1 MLLRVLENG
10 EISRIGEAA
19 ARKVEFRLLT
29 ATNRDLQA
37 EVDAGRFRKDLYY
50 RLAVIPVVIPP
61 LREHTD
67 DIPLLVDHFVAQA
80 RARYALGNRRFAADT
95 LARLQDYHWPGNVR
109 ELRNLVESVMLT
121 SSGDPIEPSE
131 LPDVIRGAERPCGPK
146 QGLSLAES
154 SERELIARTL
164 RSCNG
169 NVTATASALGLAKS
183 TVYAKLHRYDIRFD
197 PGSAKFSS

>member
-1 MLLRVLENG
+1 VD
-10 EISRIGEAA
+10 
-19 ARKVEFRLLT
+19 FRLVT

-50 RLAVIPVVIPP
+50 RLAVIPVVIPA
-61 LREHTD
+61 LRERPD

-80 RARYALGNRRFAADT
+80 RARYALGNRRFAPDT

-121 SSGDPIEPSE
+121 SSGDPIEPSD
-131 LPDVIRGAERPCGPK
+131 LPDVVRRAERPCGRK

-154 SERELIARTL
+154 SERDLISRTL

-197 PGSAKFSS
+197 PGSANAPG